1 MDMIKTADAAKK
13 NRERDKKRF
22 ASPSKWP
29 LYPLLPLKRYKEQGV
44 EQDLGFVL
52 IQDITKVLLGNMY
65 QMDIK
70 NRDSIIY
77 ASIDELLDDGWVI
90 D

>member
-1 MDMIKTADAAKK
+1 MTKTDDAAKK
-13 NRERDKKRF
+13 RERDKKMF
-22 ASPSKWP
+22 TTPSRWARHP
-29 LYPLLPLKRYKEQGV
+29 ILPLKRYKEKALPP
-44 EQDLGFVL
+44 ELGFVL
-52 IQDITKVLLGNMY
+52 IQHITKVLLGNMY

>member
-1 MDMIKTADAAKK
+1 MTKTDDAAKK
-13 NRERDKKRF
+13 NRKRNKEIF
-22 ASPSKWP
+22 TTPNRWARHPI
-29 LYPLLPLKRYKEQGV
+29 LPLKRYKEQAV
-44 EQDLGFVL
+44 VPELGFVL
-52 IQDITKVLLGNMY
+52 IQDITKVLLGNIY
-65 QMDIK
+65 NMDIK

>member
-1 MDMIKTADAAKK
+1 MTRADDAAKR

-22 ASPSKWP
+22 ASPSQWARHP
-29 LYPLLPLKRYKEQGV
+29 ILPLKRYKEQTV
-44 EQDLGFVL
+44 VPELGFVL
-52 IQDITKVLLGNMY
+52 VQDITKVCLGNMFST
-65 QMDIK
+65 DIR
-70 NRDSIIY
+70 NRDFIIY

>member
-1 MDMIKTADAAKK
+1 MTKADDEAKR
-13 NRERDKKRF
+13 NRKRNKEMF
-22 ASPSKWP
+22 TTPNRWARHPI
-29 LYPLLPLKRYKEQGV
+29 LPLKRCKDHAVPPQ
-44 EQDLGFVL
+44 LGFVL
-52 IQDITKVLLGNMY
+52 VQDITKVLLGNMY
-65 QMDIK
+65 QMDIE

>member
-1 MDMIKTADAAKK
+1 MTGTDNAAKR

-22 ASPSKWP
+22 ASPNKWP
-29 LYPLLPLKRYKEQGV
+29 RYPLLPLKRYKEQV
-44 EQDLGFVL
+44 VAPELGFVL
-52 IQDITKVLLGNMY
+52 IQDITKVLLGNIY
-65 QMDIK
+65 NMDIK

-77 ASIDELLDDGWVI
+77 ASIDELLDDGWVV